1 MLLFPRSFSNC
12 WHHFW
17 GMGGMSSSNNSNLMN
32 TRVSNRMYRLHIN
45 HRFRVNVIMEVDNV
59 TG

>member
-1 MLLFPRSFSNC
+1 
-12 WHHFW
+12 
-17 GMGGMSSSNNSNLMN
+17 MSSSNNSNLMN
-32 TRVSNRMYRLHIN
+32 IRVSNRMYWLRIN